1 MLAEIVPSCC
11 QTKRLKEVYEA
22 ARVMEKLSSYHGPHG
37 WNESLQNFTSL
48 RDPDMLIGSSQG
60 AKLLLTPA
68 RKLKWHER
76 NIAPPPLPLPKRR
89 QEHFVD
95 AAAEETYRRVVHSNC
110 PDYPSFRTG
119 VKPDGT
125 PLFEILWPDGGVHC
139 AAAMAVTTASAIVNG
154 GRQEPRAARTALKA
168 MEGWHPWT
176 VSIFHA
182 EDKRQCQIVWAKT
195 LSTLDARGPQRV
207 EPPCKPA
214 ARYGEERVEETSLN
228 LQLEAEGGHE
238 LLELLDPDNGFLE
251 VPLRGRE
258 GTAKAEESDRQV
270 TLTSA
275 GAGPKNAAMRLSPV
289 LRVCRIDEMQVHEV
303 SAQPTEP
310 ATDGSLEDPW
320 TLFGDAPPTPVD
332 LGFSDEKG
340 IEDLLRRWP
349 PEPDEPGTSVLRPP
363 ESMPTWLVNG
373 EEWSYGATETE
384 EEPGVNQ
391 NKPKM
396 HPDHHYRQTV
406 VMPCTHLS
414 AMQIEEMTKQLSQE
428 PLRPEEVPAVPAD
441 LRAAQIVSQAQDFWQ
456 AEKERALRLGQQPNL
471 ERVFWKVCRKDV
483 VIGSLFGCASGCVTT
498 VARPL
503 LLQALVNGLATD
515 SDTWKLSL
523 WAAALSLALMFEGV
537 TLSFTRHIIMG
548 NATFAGLAH
557 VHSLRVATCHARA
570 QDAPDIGNLVG
581 NDAVRFQQNLFTLS
595 LVPGASVS
603 LIGGIA
609 ILVYTLGV
617 AGIVGLACM
626 IGMLFL
632 NTRISQLAK
641 KAEKENLAKTDVR
654 MRIMTQIVQGIRAI
668 KFCAWEDSFKT
679 ILSKERALE
688 CIPLKW
694 YRVLTQ
700 STVQIGRA
708 NPIVGCLFAFLLLAI
723 SARNDPES
731 FRPSDIFAA
740 LNVFLA
746 LRSGLIAIPEGL
758 IYIATTRVA
767 VRRLQDFLVTPEA
780 LRHVT
785 QKDSGPCIR
794 VKSASFRWPEKH
806 AGVDSPE
813 HAPERSASTR
823 SVKSA
828 MTPGAELLVDDV
840 EVPRGCFTAVVGSV
854 GSGKSSLVAALLG
867 EMPPSSDGLVEL
879 RGRRL
884 AFIPQKAFV
893 LSGTIKENIAFAE
906 EDPNEVDFQAA
917 LAAASLSEDLTRMPK
932 QEFTEVGERGVVL
945 SGGQQQRLSIAR
957 ALYRRADLVIA
968 DDPISALDPIVAD
981 EVFLSLKRCVTAS
994 SGCHSCLVVL
1004 NQPWLLTH
1012 FDHVL
1017 MVAGGQV
1024 VQRGTPQE
1032 LLRSDGPLKSFCLES
1047 GCDIPSML
1055 SRVGEP
1061 EEPLAMD
1068 RQKPGKMEQGKPVE
1082 GVTELVKAEEKLAG
1096 GVPLRVLVRYVSGMG
1111 FAWFG
1116 LCNFLVLLAYC
1127 TLGFVDYWLALWVEA
1142 REAYWTEG
1150 KVSNDDL
1157 YVAVYG
1163 IAAAMF
1169 VVLMC
1174 LTSYCF
1180 GEGGVRSSRHLH
1192 SECLNNLLHA
1202 PVHFFDATPSGRIM
1216 SRFSNDIAI
1225 VDKEIP
1231 KWIDN
1236 AWQLSA
1242 TTLMLFVQVVVLV
1255 NLMLPVVVTA
1265 ACLFVLQIIVIY
1277 RTNRELR
1284 RYANAAMGPVLTT
1297 VNECV
1302 NGRQVIRT
1310 MDARDFFEKRLCANL
1325 DDYHRFSFSALG
1337 SVNAGGVFAFL
1348 ICFLTAS
1355 STSAVV
1361 IVNRDQYPPSFCA
1374 LALTY
1379 SFLMPYF
1386 LNFLSMTVQLLLT
1399 ALTGLE
1405 RLLQYGD
1412 QGMLPAE
1419 PPWQLSSDRS
1429 PEVWPAAG
1437 RVTFEAVSLVY
1448 RPGLPKAV
1456 DGISFELRPGEKVG
1470 VVGRSGAG
1478 KSTLMVLLLRLN
1490 EVTEGRILIDG
1501 VDISKIGLGKLRK
1514 AIAVVPQE
1522 PLLIEGTVQ
1531 ENLDPF
1537 AEHSSQK
1544 LAEVLEK
1551 VELEPSLLAQASSAS
1566 TLSQGERQLLTL
1578 ARTLLWPSRV
1588 RVFDEPT
1595 SNIDA
1600 ATDRLIQRFLRSPTM
1615 FGQSTQITVAHRL
1628 QTVVSCDRIL
1638 VMSSGKV
1645 VESGP
1650 PRELLDRPNS
1660 HLSALA
1666 AHAGVELK
1674 TTPDDT
1680 ERTKLTL

>member
-1 MLAEIVPSCC
+1 MG
-11 QTKRLKEVYEA
+11 R
-22 ARVMEKLSSYHGPHG
+22 
-37 WNESLQNFTSL
+37 
-48 RDPDMLIGSSQG
+48 IGV
-60 AKLLLTPA
+60 
-68 RKLKWHER
+68 R
-76 NIAPPPLPLPKRR
+76 
-89 QEHFVD
+89 F
-95 AAAEETYRRVVHSNC
+95 
-110 PDYPSFRTG
+110 
-119 VKPDGT
+119 
-125 PLFEILWPDGGVHC
+125 
-139 AAAMAVTTASAIVNG
+139 
-154 GRQEPRAARTALKA
+154 
-168 MEGWHPWT
+168 
-176 VSIFHA
+176 
-182 EDKRQCQIVWAKT
+182 
-195 LSTLDARGPQRV
+195 
-207 EPPCKPA
+207 
-214 ARYGEERVEETSLN
+214 
-228 LQLEAEGGHE
+228 
-238 LLELLDPDNGFLE
+238 
-251 VPLRGRE
+251 
-258 GTAKAEESDRQV
+258 
-270 TLTSA
+270 
-275 GAGPKNAAMRLSPV
+275 
-289 LRVCRIDEMQVHEV
+289 
-303 SAQPTEP
+303 
-310 ATDGSLEDPW
+310 
-320 TLFGDAPPTPVD
+320 
-332 LGFSDEKG
+332 
-340 IEDLLRRWP
+340 
-349 PEPDEPGTSVLRPP
+349 
-363 ESMPTWLVNG
+363 
-373 EEWSYGATETE
+373 
-384 EEPGVNQ
+384 
-391 NKPKM
+391 
-396 HPDHHYRQTV
+396 
-406 VMPCTHLS
+406 
-414 AMQIEEMTKQLSQE
+414 
-428 PLRPEEVPAVPAD
+428 
-441 LRAAQIVSQAQDFWQ
+441 
-456 AEKERALRLGQQPNL
+456 
-471 ERVFWKVCRKDV
+471 
-483 VIGSLFGCASGCVTT
+483 
-498 VARPL
+498 
-503 LLQALVNGLATD
+503 
-515 SDTWKLSL
+515 
-523 WAAALSLALMFEGV
+523 
-537 TLSFTRHIIMG
+537 

-617 AGIVGLACM
+617 AGIVGLTCM

-806 AGVDSPE
+806 PGVDSPE

-1650 PRELLDRPNS
+1650 PRELLDRPSS

>member
-1 MLAEIVPSCC
+1 MKSTDGHGRSWCADLSLVWAVPLI
-11 QTKRLKEVYEA
+11 LK
-22 ARVMEKLSSYHGPHG
+22 
-37 WNESLQNFTSL
+37 SL
-48 RDPDMLIGSSQG
+48 R
-60 AKLLLTPA
+60 
-68 RKLKWHER
+68 R
-76 NIAPPPLPLPKRR
+76 
-89 QEHFVD
+89 
-95 AAAEETYRRVVHSNC
+95 
-110 PDYPSFRTG
+110 
-119 VKPDGT
+119 
-125 PLFEILWPDGGVHC
+125 
-139 AAAMAVTTASAIVNG
+139 
-154 GRQEPRAARTALKA
+154 
-168 MEGWHPWT
+168 
-176 VSIFHA
+176 
-182 EDKRQCQIVWAKT
+182 
-195 LSTLDARGPQRV
+195 
-207 EPPCKPA
+207 
-214 ARYGEERVEETSLN
+214 
-228 LQLEAEGGHE
+228 
-238 LLELLDPDNGFLE
+238 
-251 VPLRGRE
+251 
-258 GTAKAEESDRQV
+258 
-270 TLTSA
+270 
-275 GAGPKNAAMRLSPV
+275 
-289 LRVCRIDEMQVHEV
+289 
-303 SAQPTEP
+303 
-310 ATDGSLEDPW
+310 
-320 TLFGDAPPTPVD
+320 
-332 LGFSDEKG
+332 
-340 IEDLLRRWP
+340 
-349 PEPDEPGTSVLRPP
+349 
-363 ESMPTWLVNG
+363 
-373 EEWSYGATETE
+373 
-384 EEPGVNQ
+384 
-391 NKPKM
+391 
-396 HPDHHYRQTV
+396 
-406 VMPCTHLS
+406 
-414 AMQIEEMTKQLSQE
+414 

-441 LRAAQIVSQAQDFWQ
+441 LRAAQIVSQAQDLWQ

-471 ERVFWKVCRKDV
+471 ERVFWKVCRTDV
-483 VIGSLFGCASGCVTT
+483 VTGSLFGCASGCVTT

-523 WAAALSLALMFEGV
+523 LAAALCLALMFEGM
-537 TLSFTRHIIMG
+537 TLSFTRHMIMG
-548 NATFAGLAH
+548 RIGVRFNATFAGLAH

-617 AGIVGLACM
+617 AGIVGLVCM

-641 KAEKENLAKTDVR
+641 KAEKDNLAKTDVR
-654 MRIMTQIVQGIRAI
+654 MRIMTQIVQGIHAI

-785 QKDSGPCIR
+785 QEDSGPCIR
-794 VKSASFRWPEKH
+794 VQTASFRWPEKH
-806 AGVDSPE
+806 SGVETSPE

-867 EMPPSSDGLVEL
+867 EMPPTSDGIVEL
-879 RGRRL
+879 RGQRL

-906 EDPNEVDFQAA
+906 EDPSQVDFQAA

-932 QEFTEVGERGVVL
+932 REFTEVGERGVVL

-994 SGCHSCLVVL
+994 GGCHSCLVVL

-1032 LLRSDGPLKSFCLES
+1032 LLRSDGPLRSFCLES

-1055 SRVGEP
+1055 SSRVGAEA
-1061 EEPLAMD
+1061 EEPLAIEG
-1068 RQKPGKMEQGKPVE
+1068 QKPGKMEQGKPVE

-1169 VVLMC
+1169 VFLMC

-1284 RYANAAMGPVLTT
+1284 RYANTAMGPVLTT

-1310 MDARDFFEKRLCANL
+1310 MDAKDFFEKRLCANL

-1386 LNFLSMTVQLLLT
+1386 LNFLSLTVQLLLT

-1412 QGMLPAE
+1412 QGILPAE

-1429 PEVWPAAG
+1429 PSDVWPAVG

-1544 LAEVLEK
+1544 LAEVLQK

-1578 ARTLLWPSRV
+1578 ARTLLWPSKV

-1650 PRELLDRPNS
+1650 PRDLLDRPDS

-1674 TTPDDT
+1674 TAPHDT
-1680 ERTKLTL
+1680 ESSKLTL